1 MKKFLLLICFIS
13 VSAFPV
19 SAGEYAEKTKI
30 FNKILLSIEEK
41 KTEIDLKLYYM
52 KNLYSR
58 LFEKFQSVS
67 RRFGA
72 SHSKFNT
79 IFMNEY
85 FKEKQKERKVNLDIQ
100 KKLYLN
106 KISKAELQEISTL
119 KIHPMVLK
127 YALNIVGSNFDSND
141 FKLLLSQNSIYN
153 PATPNLLKEILT
165 ELFQK
170 AHKANINAEKLSV
183 FEKAVFNAFESEE
196 FQKMLTNYIATTDK
210 DMRSFNY
217 SVANDERTLEKEQL
231 AQEIADEELAY
242 LNNPE
247 IYRLNRLLVTIL
259 YKAKKQLNGLDEEQT
274 KFFPVFK
281 DYIKNEGRKKII
293 DFYQKSFVKI
303 MAAAMPDVY
312 TLQELKDIKYFNS
325 LESVKKIR
333 KLSTEYHNQVKNKL
347 IKDIKAGK
355 APFQIALVSALN
367 IGKKQ
372 GLDSKIIDEELAKLK
387 EEFKD
392 LSKN

>member
-1 MKKFLLLICFIS
+1 MKKFLLFICITLTFF
-13 VSAFPV
+13 SAT
-19 SAGEYAEKTKI
+19 ANEHTEKNKI
-30 FNKILLSIEEK
+30 FNKILLSIEDK
-41 KTEIDLKLYYM
+41 KTEKDLKFYYM

-58 LFEKFQSVS
+58 LFEKLQSVS
-67 RRFGA
+67 RKFNE
-72 SHSKFNT
+72 SHSKFNN
-79 IFMNEY
+79 IFVNEY
-85 FKEKQKERKVNLDIQ
+85 LKEKQKERKINLYIQ
-100 KKLYLN
+100 KKLYLS
-106 KISKAELQEISTL
+106 KISKSELQEIEQL
-119 KIHPMVLK
+119 KVHPMVLK

-165 ELFQK
+165 DVFQK
-170 AHKANINAEKLSV
+170 AQKENVSAEKLNI

-196 FQKMLTNYIATTDK
+196 FQKMLSNYITTTDK

-217 SVANDERTLEKEQL
+217 SVATDLRTPEKEQL
-231 AQEIADEELAY
+231 AQEIADGELAY

-259 YKAKKQLNGLDEEQT
+259 YKAKKSLNGLDEEQT

-293 DFYQKSFVKI
+293 DFYQKSFIKI
-303 MAAAMPDVY
+303 MATALPDVY
-312 TLQELKDIKYFNS
+312 TLQELKEIKHFNG

-333 KLSTEYHNQVKNKL
+333 KLSAEHHNQVKNKL

-355 APFQIALVSALN
+355 APFQIAL
-367 IGKKQ
+367 
-372 GLDSKIIDEELAKLK
+372 
-387 EEFKD
+387 
-392 LSKN
+392 

>member
-1 MKKFLLLICFIS
+1 MKKFLLFICITLTFF
-13 VSAFPV
+13 SAT
-19 SAGEYAEKTKI
+19 ANENAEKNKI
-30 FNKILLSIEEK
+30 FNKILLSIEDKKSEK
-41 KTEIDLKLYYM
+41 DLKFYYM

-67 RRFGA
+67 RRFNQ
-72 SHSKFNT
+72 SHSKFND
-79 IFMNEY
+79 IFVNEY
-85 FKEKQKERKVNLDIQ
+85 FKEKQKERKTNLDIQ
-100 KKLYLN
+100 KKLYLS
-106 KISKAELQEISTL
+106 KISKTELQEIEQL

-165 ELFQK
+165 DVFQK
-170 AHKANINAEKLSV
+170 AQKENINTEKLNI
-183 FEKAVFNAFESEE
+183 FEKAVFDAFESEE
-196 FQKMLTNYIATTDK
+196 FQKMLTNYITTTDK

-217 SVANDERTLEKEQL
+217 SVATDLRTPEKEQL

-259 YKAKKQLNGLDEEQT
+259 YKAKKLLNGLNEEQT

-293 DFYQKSFVKI
+293 DFYQKSFIKI
-303 MAAAMPDVY
+303 MATAMPDVY
-312 TLQELKDIKYFNS
+312 TLQELKEIKHFNR

-333 KLSTEYHNQVKNKL
+333 KLSAEHHNQVKNKL

-355 APFQIALVSALN
+355 APFQIALVRALN
-367 IGKKQ
+367 IAKKQ
-372 GLDSKIIDEELAKLK
+372 GLDSKIINEELAKLK
-387 EEFKD
+387 VEFKA
-392 LSKN
+392 LSND

>member
-13 VSAFPV
+13 VSTFSV
-19 SAGEYAEKTKI
+19 SANEYAEKNKI
-30 FNKILLSIEEK
+30 FSKILLSIEDK
-41 KTEIDLKLYYM
+41 KTEKDLKFYYM

-58 LFEKFQSVS
+58 LFEKLQLVS
-67 RRFGA
+67 RRF
-72 SHSKFNT
+72 SESQSKFNH
-79 IFMNEY
+79 IFINEY
-85 FKEKQKERKVNLDIQ
+85 FKEKQKEKKINLDIQ
-100 KKLYLN
+100 KKLYLS
-106 KISKAELQEISTL
+106 KISKSELQEISTL

-153 PATPNLLKEILT
+153 PGTPNLLKEILT
-165 ELFQK
+165 EVFQK
-170 AHKANINAEKLSV
+170 AQQANINAEKLNLL
-183 FEKAVFNAFESEE
+183 EKAVFNAFESEE
-196 FQKMLTNYIATTDK
+196 FQKMLSNYIATTDK

-217 SVANDERTLEKEQL
+217 SVASDVRTPEKEQL

-247 IYRLNRLLVTIL
+247 IYRLNRLFVTII

-274 KFFPVFK
+274 KFLSVFK
-281 DYIKNEGRKKII
+281 DYIKNEGRKKIV

-312 TLQELKDIKYFNS
+312 TFQELKDIKYFNS
-325 LESVKKIR
+325 LKSVKKIR
-333 KLSTEYHNQVKNKL
+333 KLSTEYHNHVKNKL

-355 APFQIALVSALN
+355 APFQIALVRALN
-367 IGKKQ
+367 VAKKQ
-372 GLDSKIIDEELAKLK
+372 GLNSRIIDEELAKLK
-387 EEFKD
+387 IEFKD
-392 LSKN
+392 LSEN

>member
-1 MKKFLLLICFIS
+1 MKNFLLFIFITLTFF
-13 VSAFPV
+13 SAT
-19 SAGEYAEKTKI
+19 ANEHAEKNKI
-30 FNKILLSIEEK
+30 FNKILLSIENKKSEK
-41 KTEIDLKLYYM
+41 DLKFYYM

-67 RRFGA
+67 RRFNQ
-72 SHSKFNT
+72 SHSKFND
-79 IFMNEY
+79 IFVNEY
-85 FKEKQKERKVNLDIQ
+85 FKEKQKERKINLDIQ
-100 KKLYLN
+100 KKLYLS
-106 KISKAELQEISTL
+106 KISKSELQEIAQL

-165 ELFQK
+165 DVFQK
-170 AHKANINAEKLSV
+170 AQKENVNAEKLNI
-183 FEKAVFNAFESEE
+183 FEKAVFDAFESEE
-196 FQKMLTNYIATTDK
+196 FQKMLSNYITTTDK

-217 SVANDERTLEKEQL
+217 SVATDLRTPEKEQL
-231 AQEIADEELAY
+231 AQEIADGELAY

-259 YKAKKQLNGLDEEQT
+259 YKAKKLLNGLDEEQT

-293 DFYQKSFVKI
+293 DFYQKSFIKI
-303 MAAAMPDVY
+303 MATAMPDVY
-312 TLQELKDIKYFNS
+312 TLQELKEIKHFNR

-333 KLSTEYHNQVKNKL
+333 KLSAEHHNHVKNKL

-355 APFQIALVSALN
+355 APFQIALVRALN
-367 IGKKQ
+367 IAKKQ
-372 GLDSKIIDEELAKLK
+372 GLDSKIINEELAKLK
-387 EEFKD
+387 VEFKA
-392 LSKN
+392 LSKD